1 MSFFS
6 FVELN
11 NFLCVDG
18 KSLVWID
25 NHTEKTRVCLFKEK
39 NQIFNKVSIA

>member
-25 NHTEKTRVCLFKEK
+25 NHTEKTRVCLCKEK